1 MRGQA
6 VVGGQSESTAHQSQG
21 NSAAKLHCGRE
32 RKTDWGFE
40 KKKEGSKPKER
51 KVLGEGESKESLPA
65 SGRKKS
71 TPGGHSAGDH
81 DRFIYE
87 RTLGYSTRP

>member
-1 MRGQA
+1 MAGKARAQLTNPKVTA
-6 VVGGQSESTAHQSQG
+6 PLNFIVGE
-21 NSAAKLHCGRE
+21 KE
-32 RKTDWGFE
+32 RLIGVLKK

-81 DRFIYE
+81 ERFIYE